1 VSILREPDGARLHG
15 DVVVYCDPDGFH
27 YVASGDDGTW
37 WRWPAIEHGWA
48 QRRPCPAS
56 AVDACDE
63 LPATL
68 ARLALRLSGAPH
80 DPD

>member
-1 VSILREPDGARLHG
+1 MTPPDA
-15 DVVVYCDPDGFH
+15 VFADPDGFH
-27 YVASGDDGTW
+27 YVAWFEDHHGSGGW
-37 WRWPAIEHGWA
+37 WRWPAIKHGWA
-48 QRRPCPAS
+48 QRRGCPAS

-80 DPD
+80 DSD